1 MKQKILL
8 LITLCFSSYM
18 VNAQYKDVFDRVIR
32 SKFEIQTNRKL
43 DIDEVNPYNITKVV
57 QEGSFLFLIGN
68 NDGVWMNY
76 PDKLEYMDAPD
87 DPRFE
92 QCLRSVARI
101 FQKDVIFSY
110 TIPIIVQ
117 HAKYRSGTA
126 WCWTGRFKG
135 VEKGNTST
143 WAGVDINW
151 NIYNSGIHYVLEE
164 GEIYSGLYL
173 TEIIAHEI
181 FHSFFDNVIWNHK
194 VYPYLWTS
202 DNIEEY
208 EDGRFRPCADEL
220 GLVSFFYNGKNAMKA
235 NGGQL
240 IQGYGN
246 HYSNAFQETDDKF
259 FTVSYRISKAVNHLG
274 AISLGVMK
282 DNGFVLKD
290 GVSFERKE
298 FTGYIFNEDGQAYGW
313 VSMGDTIYFNPKDV
327 QYGFGPTR
335 DNYPLKNENI
345 ALKES
350 FSLFASV
357 GILYFENYD
366 STDTVMIC
374 DIFGHI
380 IINQKLPV
388 GTNAIPI
395 NSTGIY
401 IVKKGSCVKKIFCP

>member
-1 MKQKILL
+1 
-8 LITLCFSSYM
+8 
-18 VNAQYKDVFDRVIR
+18 
-32 SKFEIQTNRKL
+32 
-43 DIDEVNPYNITKVV
+43 
-57 QEGSFLFLIGN
+57 
-68 NDGVWMNY
+68 
-76 PDKLEYMDAPD
+76 
-87 DPRFE
+87 
-92 QCLRSVARI
+92 
-101 FQKDVIFSY
+101 
-110 TIPIIVQ
+110 
-117 HAKYRSGTA
+117 
-126 WCWTGRFKG
+126 
-135 VEKGNTST
+135 
-143 WAGVDINW
+143 
-151 NIYNSGIHYVLEE
+151 
-164 GEIYSGLYL
+164 
-173 TEIIAHEI
+173 
-181 FHSFFDNVIWNHK
+181 
-194 VYPYLWTS
+194 
-202 DNIEEY
+202 
-208 EDGRFRPCADEL
+208 
-220 GLVSFFYNGKNAMKA
+220 MKA